1 MESSSHINLCFD
13 LLNDFS
19 RMQKKYNIKRI
30 CASTAAAP
38 AQGYSPSPKMF
49 GFIPDFYGYSSTLN
63 FAFIGEAKTKDDLIN
78 DHTKN
83 QIQAYL
89 RYLDPFKESAIF
101 FRVEKEDFFR
111 FKRLLKYSFKAKK
124 GTFKVNAESI

>member
-1 MESSSHINLCFD
+1 
-13 LLNDFS
+13 
-19 RMQKKYNIKRI
+19 MQKKYNIKRI

-38 AQGYSPSPKMF
+38 RFSPSPKMF

-63 FAFIGEAKTKDDLIN
+63 FAFIGEAKTKDDLAN
-78 DHTKN
+78 DHTKD
-83 QIQAYL
+83 QIRAYL
-89 RYLDPFKESAIF
+89 SYLDPFKESAIF

-111 FKRLLKYSFKAKK
+111 FKRFLKYSFKAKK

>member
-38 AQGYSPSPKMF
+38 GYSPSPKMF

-63 FAFIGEAKTKDDLIN
+63 FAFIGEAKTKDDLAN

-83 QIQAYL
+83 QIRAYL
-89 RYLDPFKESAIF
+89 KYLDPFKESVIF
-101 FRVEKEDFFR
+101 FRVEKEDYFR
-111 FKRLLKYSFKAKK
+111 FKRFLKNSFKAKK